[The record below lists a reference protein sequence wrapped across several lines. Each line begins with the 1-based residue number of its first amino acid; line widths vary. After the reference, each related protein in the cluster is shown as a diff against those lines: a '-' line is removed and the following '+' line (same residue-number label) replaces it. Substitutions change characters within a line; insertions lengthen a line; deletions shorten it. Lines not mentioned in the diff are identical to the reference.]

1 MEAALGLLSL
11 FLVIHNVGA
20 HMFQVGG
27 SGDWSVESSS
37 SYGQWAHNSR
47 FQVGDTVCKFHNN
60 HSALIWRRVIFN

>member
-37 SYGQWAHNSR
+37 SYGQWAQNSR
-47 FQVGDTVCKFHNN
+47 FQVGDTICKFHNN
-60 HSALIWRRVIFN
+60 HSALI